1 MCACVPTIRSW
12 PQTQFIKT
20 IMKMQ
25 RRLDEGSIHTWRL
38 LYCLLT
44 FPFRLSNNTE
54 SAAAAAQPGGPTTT
68 LQSRVRPLSDSRV
81 RLKNHNPL
89 LYTSHFSAGWSW
101 KKGLDKPHQMVNCS
115 VLCSDDAFVSFQ
127 SSGKSSCM
135 NCALSSCY
143 TYVKGLKHEWDRFPT
158 NPI

>member
-1 MCACVPTIRSW
+1 MCKIIDYGTVRLCAHNIRSW

-25 RRLDEGSIHTWRL
+25 RRLDEGSIHTWRPL
-38 LYCLLT
+38 LYFLLT

-54 SAAAAAQPGGPTTT
+54 SAAAAAQPGGGPTTT

-81 RLKNHNPL
+81 RLRNHNPL
-89 LYTSHFSAGWSW
+89 LHTSHFSARWSW

-115 VLCSDDAFVSFQ
+115 VLVSWWCLCVISILWQ
-127 SSGKSSCM
+127 K
-135 NCALSSCY
+135 LY
-143 TYVKGLKHEWDRFPT
+143 E
-158 NPI
+158 